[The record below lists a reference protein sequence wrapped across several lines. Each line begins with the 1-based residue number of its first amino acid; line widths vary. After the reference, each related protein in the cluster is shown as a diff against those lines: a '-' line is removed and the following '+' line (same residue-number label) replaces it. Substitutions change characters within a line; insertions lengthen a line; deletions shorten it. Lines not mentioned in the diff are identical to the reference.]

1 MWWEGLRRRLQGR
14 LLLTSIRWI
23 RRGINGR
30 EKLEDRWDE
39 ALVVGRELDLHNVI
53 FIKPPLPKC

>member
-1 MWWEGLRRRLQGR
+1 MRRRLQGR